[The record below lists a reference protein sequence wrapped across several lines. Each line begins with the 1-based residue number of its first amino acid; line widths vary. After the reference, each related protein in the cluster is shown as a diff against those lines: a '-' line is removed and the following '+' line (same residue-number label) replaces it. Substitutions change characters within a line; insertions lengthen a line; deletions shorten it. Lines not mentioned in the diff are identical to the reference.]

1 MRAKP
6 VRHHEAVEPPVD
18 TQDLVQQLAV
28 VGRVLTIQFVVATH
42 HAPRARI
49 NHRCLKRAQ
58 VELTQR
64 CFIHLGINR
73 HTIHFG
79 VVGRKMLHRHRNFLR
94 LHTAH
99 NCRGELCC

>member
-1 MRAKP
+1 MRTEP

-49 NHRCLKRAQ
+49 NHRCLKRP
-58 VELTQR
+58 
-64 CFIHLGINR
+64 
-73 HTIHFG
+73 
-79 VVGRKMLHRHRNFLR
+79 
-94 LHTAH
+94 
-99 NCRGELCC
+99 